1 MDYYAEPSRELSIQ
15 AFDVVVCGGG
25 TAGVVAA
32 IAAAR
37 QGARTALIESKGY
50 VGGIVVEG
58 GTALHSFYNLYKPFP
73 DVEKKQIVKGIPQ
86 EIIDRLSA
94 IGATTGHAEMLSR
107 YDYDSI
113 CTAIDTEMYKLVA
126 FDMLTEAGVFLCM
139 NTLVAGAVMDGG
151 RIRGVITESRSGSEL
166 FEAKCFI
173 DCTGYGDLSAHAGAT
188 FTEPND
194 HPVANS
200 MGVGGVS
207 IDTYCA
213 FMKSCGAVT
222 DYSEGKR
229 SGKDGQIVRVD
240 CDTKKLPENIAREA
254 HEIGMSF
261 VTTTVHDDYLMFIKL
276 NYKTAVSPTDRD
288 QASLAEIELR
298 RRQHKAIE
306 LFRKHLPGCE
316 NAFIA
321 RTSPSIAIRRG
332 RCITCD
338 YDITSADVE
347 GGRHFE
353 DDVFAYGFHDC
364 APKRT
369 VGRGGSYGFP
379 FRAMRVAGIS
389 NLLAA
394 GMLITSD
401 WYAHMSTRNTVSCM
415 AQGQAAGTAAA
426 LCALGGMGT
435 RELSPDVLRATL
447 LRDGVHFEG

>member
-139 NTLVAGAVMDGG
+139 NTLVASAVMDGG
-151 RIRGVITESRSGSEL
+151 RIRGVITESRSGREL

-213 FMKSCGAVT
+213 FMKSFGAVT

-229 SGKDGQIVRVD
+229 SGKDGQVVRVD
-240 CDTKKLPENIAREA
+240 CDTRKLPENIAREA

-306 LFRKHLPGCE
+306 LFRKHIPGCE

>member
-1 MDYYAEPSRELSIQ
+1 
-15 AFDVVVCGGG
+15 
-25 TAGVVAA
+25 
-32 IAAAR
+32 
-37 QGARTALIESKGY
+37 
-50 VGGIVVEG
+50 
-58 GTALHSFYNLYKPFP
+58 
-73 DVEKKQIVKGIPQ
+73 
-86 EIIDRLSA
+86 
-94 IGATTGHAEMLSR
+94 
-107 YDYDSI
+107 
-113 CTAIDTEMYKLVA
+113 
-126 FDMLTEAGVFLCM
+126 
-139 NTLVAGAVMDGG
+139 MDGG
-151 RIRGVITESRSGSEL
+151 RIRGVITESRSGREL

-173 DCTGYGDLSAHAGAT
+173 DCTGYGDLSAYAGAA

-213 FMKSCGAVT
+213 FMKSYGAVT

-229 SGKDGQIVRVD
+229 SGKDGQVVRVD
-240 CDTKKLPENIAREA
+240 CDPRKLPEDITREA

-288 QASLAEIELR
+288 QASLAEVELR

-306 LFRKHLPGCE
+306 LFRKHIPGCE

-321 RTSPSIAIRRG
+321 RSSPSIAIRRG

-338 YDITSADVE
+338 YDITSQDVE

-353 DDVFAYGFHDC
+353 DDVFVYGFHDC
-364 APKRT
+364 APKRM
-369 VGRGGSYGFP
+369 VGRGGTYGFP

-389 NLLAA
+389 NLLAS

-415 AQGQAAGTAAA
+415 AQGQASGTAAA

-435 RELSPDVLRATL
+435 RELSHDVLRAAL
-447 LRDGVHFEG
+447 LKDGVHFED

>member
-1 MDYYAEPSRELSIQ
+1 MDYYAEPSRALSIQ
-15 AFDVVVCGGG
+15 VFDVIVCGGG

-126 FDMLTEAGVFLCM
+126 FDMLTEANVFLCM
-139 NTLVAGAVMDGG
+139 NTLVVGAVMDGG
-151 RIRGVITESRSGSEL
+151 RIRGVITESRSGREL

-173 DCTGYGDLSAHAGAT
+173 DCTGYGDLSAYAGAT

-213 FMKSCGAVT
+213 FMKSHGAVT

-229 SGKDGQIVRVD
+229 SGKDGQVVRVD
-240 CDTKKLPENIAREA
+240 CDPKKLPENIAREA
-254 HEIGMSF
+254 QEIGMSF

-306 LFRKHLPGCE
+306 LFRNHIPGCE

-338 YDITSADVE
+338 YDITSQDVE
-347 GGRHFE
+347 SGRHFE
-353 DDVFAYGFHDC
+353 DDVFVYGFHDC
-364 APKRT
+364 APKRM
-369 VGRGGSYGFP
+369 VSRGGTYGFP
-379 FRAMRVAGIS
+379 FRAMRVTGIA
-389 NLLAA
+389 NLLAS

-415 AQGQAAGTAAA
+415 AQGQASGTAAA
-426 LCALGGMGT
+426 LCALGGMDT
-435 RELSPDVLRATL
+435 RELGHSVLRATL
-447 LRDGVHFEG
+447 LKDGVHFEG